1 MLSEHQKQ
9 VIQQVLPSHRTIKQE
24 KTHLFVDPTQ
34 SWLREVGA
42 HRNMSVSSSVQQI
55 SALQLLDSS
64 HPQSLLVAHD
74 DGNDVQS
81 LYPLELDPA
90 HHTQVHELEQ

>member
-9 VIQQVLPSHRTIKQE
+9 VIQLVLPSHRTIKQE
-24 KTHLFVDPTQ
+24 KTHLFVDPTR

-42 HRNMSVSSSVQQI
+42 HRNTSVSSSVQQI

-64 HPQSLLVAHD
+64 RPQSLLVAHD
-74 DGNDVQS
+74 GGNGVQS
-81 LYPLELDPA
+81 LYSLKLDSA
-90 HHTQVHELEQ
+90 DHTHELEQ